1 MYTLDYILC
10 YKEAFI
16 LGIVVG
22 MIICILSQKFVYNK
36 QKHKD
41 MYGNSNRR

>member
-22 MIICILSQKFVYNK
+22 VIISTYTYKYVYNK

-41 MYGNSNRR
+41 MYDRNR

>member
-22 MIICILSQKFVYNK
+22 LIISTYYAKYVYNK
-36 QKHKD
+36 QQKHRNK
-41 MYGNSNRR
+41 YGRNR

>member
-16 LGIVVG
+16 LGIVTG
-22 MIICILSQKFVYNK
+22 LIISTYYAKYVYNK
-36 QKHKD
+36 QKHRD
-41 MYGNSNRR
+41 RYGRNR